1 VDETII
7 RDDASESASTSA
19 GECET
24 QDDADGRRTRRVRG
38 SKRKGID
45 TGEGSG
51 SGAIAEDSVS
61 GSAARDDLTAKEVW
75 GRIWHEF
82 SERREKDRNGAYLS
96 VIPDLANNADILV
109 PELIQPKDFTDLLI
123 HLEGFVKEASGA
135 KEGSAIDHL
144 SAFLNSGDVPKQKT
158 KAPN

>member
-1 VDETII
+1 MDEAII
-7 RDDASESASTSA
+7 RDAETASA
-19 GECET
+19 GTGAGERET
-24 QDDADGRRTRRVRG
+24 PDNTDGRRTRRVRG
-38 SKRKGID
+38 TKRARVNA
-45 TGEGSG
+45 GEGSG
-51 SGAIAEDSVS
+51 SGTVAENAVP
-61 GSAARDDLTAKEVW
+61 GSTARDELSAKDVW

-123 HLEGFVKEASGA
+123 HLEGFVKESSGA

-144 SAFLNSGDVPKQKT
+144 SAFLNTGEVTKPTK